1 MPTYTK
7 TRNMD
12 SLFDF
17 LTSCLTRTEGP
28 CLWSPLHL
36 PNPNNCPSP
45 LRCLYVPA
53 IQLFSPCLERLNA
66 CMIETHT
73 GTLTRCLYLPG
84 MPMEPHLCLVLIP
97 HGSLFLFGLTP
108 WNPIF
113 VRSYPMEPH
122 FCTQLPGCSHHLDQP
137 GVADII
143 KLNQTLGNN
152 HET

>member
-17 LTSCLTRTEGP
+17 LTSCLTRMEGP

-84 MPMEPHLCLVLIP
+84 MPMEPHLCLN
-97 HGSLFLFGLTP
+97 TP
-108 WNPIF
+108 WIPIF
-113 VRSYPMEPH
+113 VWSYPMEPY
-122 FCTQLPGCSHHLDQP
+122 FCSVLPHGTPLLYSTSRTLPSLGSTWSCRHHKTKPNFRQQP
-137 GVADII
+137 
-143 KLNQTLGNN
+143 
-152 HET
+152 

>member
-7 TRNMD
+7 NRNMD

-17 LTSCLTRTEGP
+17 LTSCLTRMEGP

-66 CMIETHT
+66 FMIETHT

-84 MPMEPHLCLVLIP
+84 MPMEPHLCFVLIP
-97 HGSLFLFGLTP
+97 HGTLFLFGLTP
-108 WNPIF
+108 WNPTF
-113 VRSYPMEPH
+113 VLNFQDAPITWINLE
-122 FCTQLPGCSHHLDQP
+122 LPTS
-137 GVADII
+137 
-143 KLNQTLGNN
+143 
-152 HET
+152 